1 MSRRPEDI
9 HAAKLRGQMP
19 PAPQLHVRHDG
30 MAARIARHDWSSTPL
45 GACEQWPPHLR
56 ATVDL
61 MLAHGFPMIVLWG
74 EQLVQLYNDG
84 YAEILADKHPGGLG
98 QPTRECWPEVWHIN
112 GPLYTRV
119 WQGET
124 LTFEDKLYPLARH
137 GRLEDIWFTIT
148 YSPIRGEE
156 GRINGVLVTLF
167 ETTAAHVAQ
176 AAREREELRRRES
189 ERRLELAFKML
200 PVGLCIVDLEGRMLL
215 SNDQMRGY
223 LPSGKVPSTDEANQ
237 HRWRGWHADGSLIGP
252 DDFAIAR
259 AMRGETVVP
268 GLEFQYLHD
277 DGRARWT
284 RVAAAPLRDAD
295 GEVSGVFAIAV
306 DIDDLKRATERQS
319 VLLAELQHRVRN
331 IMSTIH
337 AIAWRTRASVSS
349 VDEYAERLCGRL
361 MSLAR
366 TQSLLTRGANAGVC
380 LRGMLDEEIAAQMPA
395 TAAYRLQG
403 EDVLLPPKAA
413 EVLSLAIHELATN
426 ALRHGALSH
435 EDGRIEVTWDL
446 QVQAG
451 QPWLGLHWSERHA
464 EVEDWELPRQRGLG
478 RALIEQRVPYE
489 LAGSGEL
496 RFGPQGLDAWIRFP
510 LRERDSLLQ
519 TDAPGASEPGSGS

>member
-1 MSRRPEDI
+1 MSRRIEGL
-9 HAAKLRGQMP
+9 HAAERPGRPLSRQ
-19 PAPQLHVRHDG
+19 AHTRHDG
-30 MAARIARHDWSSTPL
+30 MAARIAHHDWSSTSL
-45 GACEQWPPHLR
+45 GAIERWQPHLR

-84 YAEILADKHPGGLG
+84 YAEILADKHPAGLG

-112 GPLYTRV
+112 GPIYRRV

-124 LTFEDKLYPLARH
+124 ITYEDKLYPLARR
-137 GRLEDIWFTIT
+137 GRLEDVWFTIT

-156 GRINGVLVTLF
+156 GCINGVLVTMF

-176 AAREREELRRRES
+176 AAREREEQKRRES
-189 ERRLELAFKML
+189 DRRLALAFKVL
-200 PVGLCIVDLEGRMLL
+200 PVGVCIVDADGKLQL
-215 SNDQMRGY
+215 SNDQMRAY
-223 LPSGKVPSTDEANQ
+223 LPSGKVPSTDAENL
-237 HRWRGWHADGSLIGP
+237 HRWRGWHADGSAIGP
-252 DDFAIAR
+252 EDFAIAR

-284 RVAAAPLRDAD
+284 RVAAAPLRDAE

-306 DIDDLKRATERQS
+306 DIDDLKRAAERQS

-337 AIAWRTRASVSS
+337 AIAWRTRVSVGS
-349 VDEYAERLCGRL
+349 VDEYAERLCARL

-366 TQSLLTRGANAGVC
+366 TQSLLTRGANVGVC
-380 LRGMLDEEIAAQMPA
+380 LRGMLDEEIAAQTPAA
-395 TAAYRLQG
+395 TAYHLQG

-426 ALRHGALSH
+426 ALRHGALTH
-435 EDGRIEVTWDL
+435 EDGRIDVCWHL
-446 QVQAG
+446 QVQDG
-451 QPWLGLHWSERHA
+451 QPWLGLHWCERHA
-464 EVEDWELPRQRGLG
+464 EVEGWEMPRQRGLG
-478 RALIEQRVPYE
+478 RVLIEQRVPYE

-496 RFGPQGLDAWIRFP
+496 RFAPQGLDAWIRFP

-519 TDAPGASEPGSGS
+519 TDAPDTGPLG

>member
-1 MSRRPEDI
+1 MARPTEGM
-9 HAAKLRGQMP
+9 HAADLRGAAP
-19 PAPQLHVRHDG
+19 PPLRLNARHDG
-30 MAARIARHDWSSTPL
+30 MAARIARHDWAVTPL
-45 GACEQWPPHLR
+45 GAIDRWQPHLR

-84 YAEILADKHPGGLG
+84 YAEVLADKHPGGLG

-124 LTFEDKLYPLARH
+124 LTFEDKLYPLVRH
-137 GRLEDIWFTIT
+137 GRLQDVWFTIS

-156 GRINGVLVTLF
+156 GRINGVLVTMF
-167 ETTAAHVAQ
+167 ETTAGHLALV
-176 AAREREELRRRES
+176 AREREEQRRRES
-189 ERRLELAFKML
+189 ERRLELAFKLL
-200 PVGLCIVDLEGRMLL
+200 PVGLCIVDMQGRMLL
-215 SNDQMRGY
+215 SNDQMRAY
-223 LPSGKVPSTDEANQ
+223 LPSGKVPSGDAENQ
-237 HRWRGWHADGSLIGP
+237 HRWRGWHADGTLIEP
-252 DDFAIAR
+252 QDFAIAR
-259 AMRGETVVP
+259 AMRGETLVP

-284 RVAAAPLRDAD
+284 RVAAAPLRDGD

-337 AIAWRTRASVSS
+337 AIAWRTRESVGS
-349 VDEYAERLCGRL
+349 VDDYAERLCARL

-380 LRGMLDEEIAAQMPA
+380 LHGMLDEEIAAQTPA
-395 TAAYRLQG
+395 AAAYRLQG

-413 EVLSLAIHELATN
+413 EVLSLAIHELASN
-426 ALRHGALSH
+426 ALRHGALTH
-435 EDGRIEVTWDL
+435 EDGRIDVSWHL
-446 QVQAG
+446 QVQDG
-451 QPWLGLHWSERHA
+451 QAWLGLHWCERHA
-464 EVEDWELPRQRGLG
+464 EIEGWELPQQRGLG

-496 RFGPQGLDAWIRFP
+496 RFGPTGLDAWIRFP

-519 TDAPGASEPGSGS
+519 TDAPQAGTGG

>member
-1 MSRRPEDI
+1 MVRRLEAIEAADLRRSRPPVVGV
-9 HAAKLRGQMP
+9 HA
-19 PAPQLHVRHDG
+19 RHDG
-30 MAARIARHDWSSTPL
+30 MAARIARHDWSATPL
-45 GACEQWPPHLR
+45 GAMQQWPPHLR

-124 LTFEDKLYPLARH
+124 LTFEDKRFPLARH

-148 YSPIRGEE
+148 YSPIRAEE
-156 GRINGVLVTLF
+156 GRISGVLVTMF

-223 LPSGKVPSTDEANQ
+223 LPTGKVPSSDEANQ
-237 HRWRGWHADGSLIGP
+237 HRWRGWHPDGSPIGP
-252 DDFAIAR
+252 EDFAIAR

-306 DIDDLKRATERQS
+306 DIDDLKRAAELQS

-337 AIAWRTRASVSS
+337 AIAWRTRVSVSS

-380 LRGMLDEEIAAQMPA
+380 LRGMLDEEIAAQAPA
-395 TAAYRLQG
+395 AGVYRLQG

-413 EVLSLAIHELATN
+413 EVLSLAIHELASN
-426 ALRHGALSH
+426 ALRHGALTH
-435 EDGRIEVTWDL
+435 EDGQIEVSWHL
-446 QVQAG
+446 QVQDG
-451 QPWLGLHWSERHA
+451 QPWLGLHWCERHA
-464 EVEDWELPRQRGLG
+464 EVQAWELPRQRGLG
-478 RALIEQRVPYE
+478 RAAIEQRVPYE

-496 RFGPQGLDAWIRFP
+496 RFGPRGLDAWIRFP

-519 TDAPGASEPGSGS
+519 TDAPQAGPDR

>member
-1 MSRRPEDI
+1 MSRRIEGLQ
-9 HAAKLRGQMP
+9 AAASRGSMP
-19 PAPQLHVRHDG
+19 PAPRLQARLDG
-30 MAARIARHDWSSTPL
+30 MAARIARHDWASTPL
-45 GACEQWPPHLR
+45 GAIERWPPHLR

-124 LTFEDKLYPLARH
+124 LTFEDKLYPLVRR

-156 GRINGVLVTLF
+156 GRINGVLVTMF
-167 ETTAAHVAQ
+167 ETTAAHLALV
-176 AAREREELRRRES
+176 AREREEQRRRES
-189 ERRLELAFKML
+189 ERRLELAFRML
-200 PVGLCIVDLEGRMLL
+200 PVGLCIVDLDGRMLL
-215 SNDQMRGY
+215 SNDQMRAY
-223 LPSGKVPSTDEANQ
+223 LPSGKVPSTDAENL
-237 HRWRGWHADGSLIGP
+237 HRWRGWHADGSTVGP
-252 DDFAIAR
+252 EDFAIAR

-268 GLEFQYLHD
+268 GLEFQYLHE

-295 GEVSGVFAIAV
+295 GEVTGVFAIAV
-306 DIDDLKRATERQS
+306 DIDDLKRAAERQS

-337 AIAWRTRASVSS
+337 AIAWRTRVSVSS
-349 VDEYAERLCGRL
+349 VDEYAERLCARL

-366 TQSLLTRGANAGVC
+366 TQSLLTRGANVGVC
-380 LRGMLDEEIAAQMPA
+380 LRGMLDEEIAAQTPA
-395 TAAYRLQG
+395 AAAYHLQG

-426 ALRHGALSH
+426 ALRHGALTH
-435 EDGRIEVTWDL
+435 EDGRIDVCWHL
-446 QVQAG
+446 QVQDG
-451 QPWLGLHWSERHA
+451 QPWLGLHWCERHA
-464 EVEDWELPRQRGLG
+464 EVEGWEMPRQRGLG
-478 RALIEQRVPYE
+478 RVLIEQRVPYE

-496 RFGPQGLDAWIRFP
+496 RFAPQGLDAWIRFP

-519 TDAPGASEPGSGS
+519 TDAPDTGPPG

>member
-1 MSRRPEDI
+1 
-9 HAAKLRGQMP
+9 
-19 PAPQLHVRHDG
+19 
-30 MAARIARHDWSSTPL
+30 
-45 GACEQWPPHLR
+45 
-56 ATVDL
+56 
-61 MLAHGFPMIVLWG
+61 
-74 EQLVQLYNDG
+74 
-84 YAEILADKHPGGLG
+84 
-98 QPTRECWPEVWHIN
+98 
-112 GPLYTRV
+112 
-119 WQGET
+119 
-124 LTFEDKLYPLARH
+124 
-137 GRLEDIWFTIT
+137 LEDVWFTIT

-156 GRINGVLVTLF
+156 GRVSGVLVTMF

-176 AAREREELRRRES
+176 SAREREEQKRREAD
-189 ERRLELAFKML
+189 RRLALAFKVL
-200 PVGLCIVDLEGRMLL
+200 PVGVCIVDAEGCLQL
-215 SNDQMRGY
+215 SNDQMRTY
-223 LPSGKVPSTDEANQ
+223 LPTGKVPSTDLPNH
-237 HRWRGWHADGSLIGP
+237 HRWQGWHPDGSRIEP
-252 DDFAIAR
+252 RDFAIAR
-259 AMRGETVVP
+259 ALRGETVVP
-268 GLEFQYLHD
+268 GLEFQFKHD

-295 GEVSGVFAIAV
+295 GEVTGVFAIAV

-337 AIAWRTRASVSS
+337 AIAWRTRESVSS
-349 VDEYAERLCGRL
+349 VDDYAERLCGRL

-380 LRGMLDEEIAAQMPA
+380 LRGMLDEEIAAQTPV

-426 ALRHGALSH
+426 ALRHGALTH
-435 EDGRIEVTWDL
+435 EDGRIDVSWHL
-446 QVQAG
+446 QVQHG
-451 QPWLGLHWSERHA
+451 QPWLGLHWCERHA
-464 EVEDWELPRQRGLG
+464 AVEDWELPRQRGLG

-496 RFGPQGLDAWIRFP
+496 HFDPQGLDAWIRFP

-519 TDAPGASEPGSGS
+519 TDAPQTGSGA

>member
-1 MSRRPEDI
+1 MGRRIEGF
-9 HAAKLRGQMP
+9 HAADRQAGMP
-19 PAPQLHVRHDG
+19 PALRLHARHDG
-30 MAARIARHDWSSTPL
+30 MAARIARHDWASTAL
-45 GACEQWPPHLR
+45 GGIDRWPPHLR

-84 YAEILADKHPGGLG
+84 YAEILADRHPAGLG

-137 GRLEDIWFTIT
+137 GRLEDVWFTIT

-156 GRINGVLVTLF
+156 GRINDVLVTMF
-167 ETTAAHVAQ
+167 ETTAAHLAR

-189 ERRLELAFKML
+189 ERRLELAFRML
-200 PVGLCIVDLEGRMLL
+200 PVGLCIVDLDGRMLL
-215 SNDQMRGY
+215 SNDQMRAY
-223 LPSGKVPSTDEANQ
+223 LPTGKVPSADADNQ
-237 HRWRGWHADGSLIGP
+237 HRWRGWHADGSAIGP
-252 DDFAIAR
+252 NDFAIAR

-319 VLLAELQHRVRN
+319 VLLAELQRSAAGAETHDL
-331 IMSTIH
+331 H
-337 AIAWRTRASVSS
+337 A
-349 VDEYAERLCGRL
+349 
-361 MSLAR
+361 
-366 TQSLLTRGANAGVC
+366 
-380 LRGMLDEEIAAQMPA
+380 
-395 TAAYRLQG
+395 
-403 EDVLLPPKAA
+403 K
-413 EVLSLAIHELATN
+413 H
-426 ALRHGALSH
+426 AL
-435 EDGRIEVTWDL
+435 IEVTAALDVGNGED
-446 QVQAG
+446 QMVEAVD
-451 QPWLGLHWSERHA
+451 EDHA
-464 EVEDWELPRQRGLG
+464 RSLTL
-478 RALIEQRVPYE
+478 RALPGC
-489 LAGSGEL
+489 AASGRWRCRSRRASPGIHARL
-496 RFGPQGLDAWIRFP
+496 SRRCGPSATGQAWR
-510 LRERDSLLQ
+510 
-519 TDAPGASEPGSGS
+519 

>member
-1 MSRRPEDI
+1 M
-9 HAAKLRGQMP
+9 
-19 PAPQLHVRHDG
+19 
-30 MAARIARHDWSSTPL
+30 
-45 GACEQWPPHLR
+45 
-56 ATVDL
+56 
-61 MLAHGFPMIVLWG
+61 
-74 EQLVQLYNDG
+74 
-84 YAEILADKHPGGLG
+84 
-98 QPTRECWPEVWHIN
+98 
-112 GPLYTRV
+112 
-119 WQGET
+119 
-124 LTFEDKLYPLARH
+124 
-137 GRLEDIWFTIT
+137 
-148 YSPIRGEE
+148 
-156 GRINGVLVTLF
+156 F
-167 ETTAAHVAQ
+167 ETTAAHMAL

-189 ERRLELAFKML
+189 DRRLELAFRML
-200 PVGLCIVDLEGRMLL
+200 PVGLCIVDLQGRMLL
-215 SNDQMRGY
+215 SNDQMRAY
-223 LPSGKVPSTDEANQ
+223 LPTGKVPSRDADNQ
-237 HRWRGWHADGSLIGP
+237 HRWHGCHPDGTTIAP

-337 AIAWRTRASVSS
+337 AIAWRTRESVGS

-380 LRGMLDEEIAAQMPA
+380 LRGMLDEEIAAQSPPA
-395 TAAYRLQG
+395 AVYRLQG

-426 ALRHGALSH
+426 ALRHGALTH

-451 QPWLGLHWSERHA
+451 QPWLGLHWCERHA

-478 RALIEQRVPYE
+478 RSLIEQRVPYE

-496 RFGPQGLDAWIRFP
+496 RFGAQGLDAWIRFP

-519 TDAPGASEPGSGS
+519 TDAPQAGTGR